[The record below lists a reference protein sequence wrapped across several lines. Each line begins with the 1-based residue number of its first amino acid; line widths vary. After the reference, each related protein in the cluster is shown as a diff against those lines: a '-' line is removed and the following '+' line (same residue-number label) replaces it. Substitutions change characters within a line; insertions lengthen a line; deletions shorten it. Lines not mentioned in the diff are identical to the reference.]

1 MLEEIIAHNWEDT
14 EFPAEEASNSPVQD
28 PCVNHLRV
36 KFVSSIKII
45 IIELT
50 VHHVISTIKYKST
63 IGVK

>member
-1 MLEEIIAHNWEDT
+1 MLGEIIPHNWQDT
-14 EFPAEEASNSPVQD
+14 ELPAEEASNSPVKD
-28 PCVNHLRV
+28 PSVNHLRV

-45 IIELT
+45 IIKRT